1 MLVGGRIF
9 VELKAIKA
17 LQDIH
22 FVVVRSYL
30 RAAGCEHGL
39 LLNFAK
45 AKLQPR
51 RVIARTH

>member
-39 LLNFAK
+39 LLFAK